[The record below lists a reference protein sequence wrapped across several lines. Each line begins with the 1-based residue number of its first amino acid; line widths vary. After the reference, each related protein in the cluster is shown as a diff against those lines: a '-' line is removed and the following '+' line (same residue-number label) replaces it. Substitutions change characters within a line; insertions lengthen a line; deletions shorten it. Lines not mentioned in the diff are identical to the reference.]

1 MSTNKFDDLLTQL
14 GTGKWNLLYFL
25 GSAYWCLWMP
35 PQFISGI
42 YLAPAVN
49 YTCLPPENESV
60 VEISQDSC
68 SYMVRTSSSAE
79 LEEELCSEWD
89 FDTSVFSSTIT
100 SEFSLVCGRGHLRAT
115 YQSIYMLGTF
125 ISPLLAGYLADRFGR
140 KIVVVVTQVVTA
152 LTSLSLCFLTNF
164 IAILIVRFIMG
175 SVNLLTFFI
184 LALEVCEPKH
194 RGTVGILTGL
204 PWALGTMAWGAMA
217 YLIRDWRW
225 LQAAVS
231 LPTVLNFFP
240 LYFMDESPR
249 WLIVNGQHDS
259 ALRVLQKA
267 ARWNNATIPLE
278 EDLRDLMRNI
288 QDESSTPL
296 RTRDTT
302 QESWPKEVMR
312 IPPCAEPL
320 EGSATF

>member
-1 MSTNKFDDLLTQL
+1 
-14 GTGKWNLLYFL
+14 
-25 GSAYWCLWMP
+25 
-35 PQFISGI
+35 
-42 YLAPAVN
+42 
-49 YTCLPPENESV
+49 
-60 VEISQDSC
+60 
-68 SYMVRTSSSAE
+68 
-79 LEEELCSEWD
+79 
-89 FDTSVFSSTIT
+89 
-100 SEFSLVCGRGHLRAT
+100 
-115 YQSIYMLGTF
+115 
-125 ISPLLAGYLADRFGR
+125 
-140 KIVVVVTQVVTA
+140 
-152 LTSLSLCFLTNF
+152 
-164 IAILIVRFIMG
+164 MG

-288 QDESSTPL
+288 QDEVTSY
-296 RTRDTT
+296 DHFIF
-302 QESWPKEVMR
+302 M
-312 IPPCAEPL
+312 
-320 EGSATF
+320 